1 MALTEERPEI
11 LELESGD
18 TSASTGAFARPT
30 NATGWRAWF
39 SPLTTRRS
47 ASCTAL

>member
-18 TSASTGAFARPT
+18 TSADWGFCPSYKRHRMACLGFHR
-30 NATGWRAWF
+30 
-39 SPLTTRRS
+39 
-47 ASCTAL
+47 